1 MADSQNMLVTLQFY
15 LLKIMQRI
23 VIKQVNMGF
32 IFFQKI
38 KSKTEQNSTLKLIPS
53 KYRNKS
59 QDRYILFSTL
69 DFLEKKYIY

>member
-15 LLKIMQRI
+15 LLKIRQRI

-38 KSKTEQNSTLKLIPS
+38 KSKW
-53 KYRNKS
+53 NK
-59 QDRYILFSTL
+59 ILP
-69 DFLEKKYIY
+69 